1 MEVRILFKENILK
14 INFWFFLLGFANY
27 LSTFAERL
35 ELGEYVPDVNDQ
47 TKARGLVL
55 KK

>member
-1 MEVRILFKENILK
+1 MK
-14 INFWFFLLGFANY
+14 ISMKFVHLGFANY

-35 ELGEYVPDVNDQ
+35 ELGEYIPDVNDQ
-47 TKARGLVL
+47 QKARGLVL

>member
-1 MEVRILFKENILK
+1 MEVRFSYFSLNKNVF
-14 INFWFFLLGFANY
+14 GFIGFENY

-35 ELGEYVPDVNDQ
+35 ELGEYVPENDDQ
-47 TKARGLVL
+47 QKACGLVL